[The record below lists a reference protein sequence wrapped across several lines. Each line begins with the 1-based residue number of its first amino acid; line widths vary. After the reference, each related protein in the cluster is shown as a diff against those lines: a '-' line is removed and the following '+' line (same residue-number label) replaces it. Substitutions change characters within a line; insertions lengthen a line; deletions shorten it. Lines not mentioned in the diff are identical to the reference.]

1 MKYRKWIEGT
11 TEAQFGHGKA
21 DFWEDDSRGV
31 AQAVVSR
38 LRLLREEWFLDL
50 AEGTPY
56 VGGVFGK
63 HTRESYDP
71 VIRERI
77 LGTQGVTAITEYVSS
92 YDGNTRKLTITATI
106 DTKYG
111 EASLQEVL

>member
-1 MKYRKWIEGT
+1 MKYRKWIDGS
-11 TEAQFGHGKA
+11 TEAQFGHGRA
-21 DFWEDDSRGV
+21 DYWKDDPRGV

-63 HTRESYDP
+63 HTKASYDA
-71 VIRERI
+71 VVRERI
-77 LGTQGVTAITEYVSS
+77 LGTQGVTAITEYAST
-92 YDGNTRKLTITATI
+92 YDGDTRKLTIIVSI
-106 DTKYG
+106 DTEYG
-111 EASLQEVL
+111 ETTVQEVL

>member
-1 MKYRKWIEGT
+1 MRYRKWTDNGDI
-11 TEAQFGHGKA
+11 QMGHGGA
-21 DFWEDDSRGV
+21 DYWTDDPRGV

-63 HTRESYDP
+63 HTRESYDL
-71 VIRERI
+71 VIRDRI
-77 LGTQGVTAITEYVSS
+77 LGTEGVTEITSYESS
-92 YDGNTRKLTITATI
+92 YDGDTRALTITVSINTE
-106 DTKYG
+106 YG
-111 EASLQEVL
+111 ETDIEEVL

>member
-1 MKYRKWIEGT
+1 MRYRKWAEDGT
-11 TEAQFGHGKA
+11 DAQFGHGKA
-21 DFWEDDSRGV
+21 DYWVDDPRGV

-56 VGGVFGK
+56 VGGVIGK
-63 HTRESYDP
+63 HTKESYDP

-77 LGTQGVTAITEYVSS
+77 LGTEGVTAITEYASS
-92 YDGNTRKLTITATI
+92 YDGDTRKLTITATI
-106 DTKYG
+106 DTVYG
-111 EASLQEVL
+111 EATVQEVL

>member
-1 MKYRKWIEGT
+1 MRYRKW
-11 TEAQFGHGKA
+11 TEDGDIQMGHGNA
-21 DFWEDDSRGV
+21 DYWENDSRGV

-71 VIRERI
+71 VIRARI
-77 LGTQGVTAITEYVSS
+77 LGTEGVTEIVSYDSS
-92 YDGNTRKLTITATI
+92 YDGDTRKLTITVSINTE
-106 DTKYG
+106 YG
-111 EASLQEVL
+111 ETDIQEVL

>member
-1 MKYRKWIEGT
+1 MRYRKWAEGGT
-11 TEAQFGHGKA
+11 DAQFGHGKA
-21 DFWEDDSRGV
+21 DYWVDDPRGV

-63 HTRESYDP
+63 HTKESYDP

-77 LGTQGVTAITEYVSS
+77 LGTEGVTAITEYASS
-92 YDGNTRKLTITATI
+92 YDGDTRKLTITATI
-106 DTKYG
+106 DTVYG
-111 EASLQEVL
+111 EATVQEVL